1 MTTTTKTEFGFIKPT
16 QIEDEMRTSYLDYAM
31 SVIVARALP
40 DVRDG
45 LKPVQRRIL
54 YAMDELGMRPTQPYK
69 KSARLV
75 GEVLGKYHPH
85 NNDSVYEAMVR
96 LAQDFTMRLPLV
108 DGQGNFGS
116 VDNDPPAAMRYTEAR
131 MRAVSEEML
140 VNIDENTVDFID
152 NFDGTLREPVVLP
165 ARLPNLMI
173 NGASGIAVGMA
184 TNIPPH
190 NPTEICDAVIHLV
203 DHPDAT
209 VEDLMKHVQGPDFP
223 TGATIMGRDGI
234 RSAYSTGRG
243 QIIVRAKAEIEP
255 MRRSN
260 RMQIIVSELPYQVN
274 KAALVEKI
282 ANLTKDKRL
291 QGISEVRDESD
302 REGMRIVIELRSG
315 TQPMV
320 VLNNLYKLTPMQSS
334 FSANML
340 ALVDGMPRMVTLKN
354 ALQNFIEFRR
364 DVVRRRAE
372 FQLEK
377 ARQRAHILA
386 GLRIAV
392 GNLDE
397 VIALIRAAADTPS
410 AREALIQRFGL
421 DEPQAQ
427 AILDMQLRRISA
439 LERERL
445 EEEYTQIQA
454 TIRELEELLG
464 DDHKVNLE
472 IKKETRAIKR
482 KFGSERLTD
491 ISLDAHDI
499 SRAEL
504 EAHEQVVVTLSKAGY
519 IKRIPATTYRNQH
532 RGGKGVVSMNTR
544 EDDPVLHLL
553 VVDTHDTLL
562 FFTNRGRVHKLTVFE
577 LRADTSR
584 NTRGV
589 PIANVIQIGANESVS
604 AVVAV
609 DNLDHDDTFL
619 MMGTRKGKIKRIALS
634 NVGNIRPSGII
645 IMNMNAASDDELV
658 SVCLAKREDDVVMVS
673 EQGMSIRFAVEDA
686 PPRQRNAGGVIG
698 MKLRKKGDIVSGKRP
713 LGKDDRVIGMSVIA
727 IGSESRLLVIS
738 KRGFG
743 KLTPVNE
750 YRRQSRGG
758 LGLTTFD
765 IRPRK
770 TGDVAVAE
778 VVDDSNELYLV
789 SEQAQVLRTSMSEI
803 KTTIGR
809 KTSGVT
815 IFKMNSG
822 DAVSSI
828 ACVSDL
834 DNGNGEGKSK
844 NGAAKT
850 AKLKPKGGG
859 KNGAKAVKAKPA
871 PKAAESADEGEAP
884 PEAIDGGEAADGV
897 PGDEAQTDERPPEN
911 DVGDEAQPGD
921 GAQLTMF
928 MNGKQ
933 QT

>member
-1 MTTTTKTEFGFIKPT
+1 MTTIKTEFGFIKST
-16 QIEDEMRTSYLDYAM
+16 QIEEEMRTSYLDYAM

-54 YAMDELGMRPTQPYK
+54 YAMDELGMRPTQAYK

-131 MRAVSEEML
+131 LRAVAEEML

-190 NPTEICDAVIHLV
+190 NPTEICNAVIHLI
-203 DHPDAT
+203 DHPNAS
-209 VEDLMKHVQGPDFP
+209 VEDLIKHVQGPDFP
-223 TGATIMGRDGI
+223 TGATIMGREGI
-234 RSAYSTGRG
+234 RNAYSTGRG
-243 QIIVRAKAEIEP
+243 QIIVRAKAEIQP
-255 MRRSN
+255 MSRSN

-282 ANLTKDKRL
+282 ASLTKDKRL

-302 REGMRIVIELRSG
+302 REGMRVVIELRSG

-320 VLNNLYKLTPMQSS
+320 VLNNLYKLTAMQSS

-340 ALVDGMPRMVTLKN
+340 ALVEGMPRVVTLKN
-354 ALQNFIEFRR
+354 ALQNFIDFRR
-364 DVVRRRAE
+364 EVVRRRAE

-392 GNLDE
+392 SNLDE
-397 VIALIRAAADTPS
+397 VIALIRAAADSAS
-410 AREALIQRFGL
+410 ARDALIQRFNL

-427 AILDMQLRRISA
+427 AILDMQLRRLSA

-454 TIRELEELLG
+454 TIQGLEELLG
-464 DDHKVNLE
+464 DETKVLVAV
-472 IKKETRAIKR
+472 KKETRDLRR
-482 KFGSERLTD
+482 KFGDERKTD

-504 EAHEQVVVTLSKAGY
+504 EAHEQVVVTLSQGGY
-519 IKRIPATTYRNQH
+519 IKRISAGTYRNQH

-544 EDDPVLHLL
+544 EDDPVKHLL
-553 VVDTHDTLL
+553 VTDTHDTLL

-589 PIANVIQIGANESVS
+589 PVVNVIQLGADEQVS

-619 MMGTRKGKIKRIALS
+619 MLGTHKGKIKRIALS
-634 NVGNIRPSGII
+634 NIGNIRPSGLI
-645 IMNMNAASDDELV
+645 IMNLNSGPADELV
-658 SVCLAKREDDVVMVS
+658 GACLARGEDDVIMVS
-673 EQGMSIRFAVEDA
+673 DQGMSIRFPIQDA
-686 PPRQRNAGGVIG
+686 PQRQRNAGGVRG
-698 MKLRKKGDIVSGKRP
+698 MRLRGE
-713 LGKDDRVIGMSVIA
+713 DRVIAMSVIPD
-727 IGSESRLLVIS
+727 GSDSRLLVIS
-738 KRGFG
+738 KKGFG
-743 KLTPVNE
+743 KLTPISK
-750 YRRQSRGG
+750 YRKQGRGG
-758 LGLTTFD
+758 YGLTTFD
-765 IRPRK
+765 IQPRK
-770 TGDVAVAE
+770 TGPVAVAE
-778 VVDDSNELYLV
+778 VVDDSKELYLV
-789 SEQAQVLRTSMSEI
+789 SEQAQVLRTSLSEI
-803 KTTIGR
+803 TTTIGR
-809 KTSGVT
+809 KTKGVT
-815 IFKMNSG
+815 IFKLDKD
-822 DAVSSI
+822 DAVASI

-834 DNGNGEGKSK
+834 DSPAAIAPGKSGGK
-844 NGAAKT
+844 PKNVNATASESAAKPNDDGADVSKNDGADEVEAQIDVKQLPLGGMSQNGAD
-850 AKLKPKGGG
+850 
-859 KNGAKAVKAKPA
+859 PA
-871 PKAAESADEGEAP
+871 
-884 PEAIDGGEAADGV
+884 
-897 PGDEAQTDERPPEN
+897 
-911 DVGDEAQPGD
+911 
-921 GAQLTMF
+921 
-928 MNGKQ
+928 
-933 QT
+933 

>member
-1 MTTTTKTEFGFIKPT
+1 MTTLKTEYGFIKPT

-85 NNDSVYEAMVR
+85 NNESVYEAMVR
-96 LAQDFTMRLPLV
+96 MAQDFTMRMPLV

-131 MRAVSEEML
+131 LRAIAEEML
-140 VNIDENTVDFID
+140 VNIDEDTVDFID

-165 ARLPNLMI
+165 SRLPNLMI

-190 NPTEICDAVIHLV
+190 NPTEICNAVIHLV
-203 DHPDAT
+203 DHPNAT
-209 VEDLMKHVQGPDFP
+209 FEDLMKHVKGPDFP

-234 RSAYSTGRG
+234 RNAYSTGRG
-243 QIIVRAKAEIEP
+243 QIIVRAKAEIQP

-282 ANLTKDKRL
+282 ASLTKDKRL

-302 REGMRIVIELRSG
+302 REGMRVVIELRTG

-320 VLNNLYKLTPMQSS
+320 VLNNLYKLTAMQSS

-340 ALVDGMPRMVTLKN
+340 ALVEGMPRVVTLKV
-354 ALQNFIEFRR
+354 ALQAFVDFRR
-364 DVVRRRAE
+364 EVVRRRAA

-386 GLRIAV
+386 GLRVAV

-397 VIALIRAAADTPS
+397 VIALIRGAADTPS
-410 AREALIQRFGL
+410 ARDALMTRFSL

-427 AILDMQLRRISA
+427 AILDMQLRRLSA

-445 EEEYTQIQA
+445 EEEYAQIQE
-454 TIRELEELLG
+454 TIRGLEELLG
-464 DDHKVNLE
+464 DEKKILLE
-472 IKKETRAIKR
+472 IKKETRALRK
-482 KFGSERLTD
+482 KFGEDRKTD

-504 EAHEQVVVTLSKAGY
+504 EAHEQVVVTLSQGGY
-519 IKRIPATTYRNQH
+519 IKRIPANTYRNQH

-544 EDDPVLHLL
+544 EDDPVKHLL
-553 VVDTHDTLL
+553 VADTHDTLL
-562 FFTNRGRVHKLTVFE
+562 FFTNRGRVLKLTVFE
-577 LRADTSR
+577 LRPDTSR

-589 PIANVIQIGANESVS
+589 PVVNVIQLGADETVS

-609 DNLDHDDTFL
+609 DSLDHDDTYL
-619 MMGTRKGKIKRIALS
+619 MLGTRNGKIKRIALS
-634 NVGNIRPSGII
+634 NIGNIRPSGLI
-645 IMNMNAASDDELV
+645 IMNMNSGPADELV
-658 SVCLAKREDDVVMVS
+658 GACLAKAEDDVVMVS
-673 EQGMSIRFAVEDA
+673 EQGMSIRYAVNEA
-686 PPRQRNAGGVIG
+686 PQRQRNAGGVIG
-698 MKLRKKGDIVSGKRP
+698 MRLQKKGSELGKRS
-713 LGKDDRVIGMSVIA
+713 LSQDDRVVGMSI
-727 IGSESRLLVIS
+727 ISHNSDSRLLVIS
-738 KRGFG
+738 RKGFG
-743 KLTPVNE
+743 KLTPVGK
-750 YRRQSRGG
+750 YRRQGRGG
-758 LGLTTFD
+758 KGVLTFD
-765 IRPRK
+765 IQPRK
-770 TGDVAVAE
+770 TGAVAVAE
-778 VVDDSNELYLV
+778 VVDDSKELYLV
-789 SEQAQVLRTSMSEI
+789 SEQAQVQRTNLSEI
-803 KTTIGR
+803 STTIGR
-809 KTSGVT
+809 KTSGV
-815 IFKMNSG
+815 IIMRLAKG

-834 DNGNGEGKSK
+834 DSGTTNATDKSNGKGKSEDSK
-844 NGAAKT
+844 PATGNKNGTAKAQRNGAAST
-850 AKLKPKGGG
+850 
-859 KNGAKAVKAKPA
+859 
-871 PKAAESADEGEAP
+871 EEDADETSVDLQLPLDEMV
-884 PEAIDGGEAADGV
+884 ED
-897 PGDEAQTDERPPEN
+897 GDETVSD
-911 DVGDEAQPGD
+911 D
-921 GAQLTMF
+921 
-928 MNGKQ
+928 
-933 QT
+933 

>member
-1 MTTTTKTEFGFIKPT
+1 MTTFKPMVGFIKPT
-16 QIEDEMRTSYLDYAM
+16 QIEEEMRTSYLDYAM

-54 YAMDELGMRPTQPYK
+54 YAMDELGMRPTQSYK

-96 LAQDFTMRLPLV
+96 MAQDFTMRLPLV

-131 MRAVSEEML
+131 LRAVAEEML

-165 ARLPNLMI
+165 SRLPNLMI

-190 NPTEICDAVIHLV
+190 NPTEICNAVIHLI
-203 DHPDAT
+203 DHPNAA
-209 VEDLMKHVQGPDFP
+209 VEDLLKHVTGPDFP
-223 TGATIMGRDGI
+223 TGATIMGREGI
-234 RSAYSTGRG
+234 RNAYSTGRG
-243 QIIVRAKAEIEP
+243 QIIVRAKAEIQP

-282 ANLTKDKRL
+282 ASLTKDKRL

-302 REGMRIVIELRSG
+302 REGMRVVIELRTG

-320 VLNNLYKLTPMQSS
+320 VLNNLYKLTAMQSS

-340 ALVDGMPRMVTLKN
+340 ALVEGMPRVITLKV
-354 ALQNFIEFRR
+354 ALQAFIDFRR
-364 DVVRRRAE
+364 EVVRRRAE
-372 FQLEK
+372 FQLER

-397 VIALIRAAADTPS
+397 VIALIRGAADTPS
-410 AREALIQRFGL
+410 ARDALMTRFSL

-445 EEEYTQIQA
+445 EEEYAQIQE
-454 TIRELEELLG
+454 TIRGLEELLG
-464 DDHKVNLE
+464 DEKKILVE
-472 IKKETRAIKR
+472 IKKETRELRK
-482 KFGSERLTD
+482 KFGEDRKTD

-504 EAHEQVVVTLSKAGY
+504 EAHEQVVVTLSQAGY
-519 IKRIPATTYRNQH
+519 IKRIPANTYRNQH

-544 EDDPVLHLL
+544 EDDPVKHLL
-553 VVDTHDTLL
+553 VADTHDTLL
-562 FFTNRGRVHKLTVFE
+562 FFTNRGRVLKLTVFE
-577 LRADTSR
+577 LRPDTSR

-589 PIANVIQIGANESVS
+589 PVVNVIQLGADETVS

-609 DNLDHDDTFL
+609 DGLDHDDTFL
-619 MMGTRKGKIKRIALS
+619 MLGTRNGKIKRIALS
-634 NVGNIRPSGII
+634 SIGNIRPSGLI
-645 IMNMNAASDDELV
+645 IMNMNSGPADELV
-658 SVCLAKREDDVVMVS
+658 GACLAKAADDVVMVS
-673 EQGMSIRFAVEDA
+673 EQGISIRFAVQDA
-686 PPRQRNAGGVIG
+686 PQRQRGAGGVIG
-698 MKLRKKGDIVSGKRP
+698 IRLQKKGGEIGKRK
-713 LGKDDRVIGMSVIA
+713 LSQDDRVIGMSVISD
-727 IGSESRLLVIS
+727 GSDSRLLVIS
-738 KRGFG
+738 KKGFG
-743 KLTPVNE
+743 KLTPVGK
-750 YRRQSRGG
+750 YRRQGRGG
-758 LGLTTFD
+758 KGVLTFD
-765 IRPRK
+765 IQPRK
-770 TGDVAVAE
+770 TGPVAVAE
-778 VVDDSNELYLV
+778 VVDDSKELYLV
-789 SEQAQVLRTSMSEI
+789 SEQAQVQRTNLSEI
-803 KTTIGR
+803 STTIGR
-809 KTSGVT
+809 KTSGV
-815 IFKMNSG
+815 IIMRLAKG

-828 ACVSDL
+828 ACVGDL
-834 DNGNGEGKSK
+834 DSNGASATGNGKGKSAAAKPAAKSQDKPSDAPK
-844 NGAAKT
+844 NGAV
-850 AKLKPKGGG
+850 KLD
-859 KNGAKAVKAKPA
+859 
-871 PKAAESADEGEAP
+871 ADEQVDSPQLSLEGMEKGEDSTNQ
-884 PEAIDGGEAADGV
+884 E
-897 PGDEAQTDERPPEN
+897 
-911 DVGDEAQPGD
+911 
-921 GAQLTMF
+921 
-928 MNGKQ
+928 
-933 QT
+933 

>member
-1 MTTTTKTEFGFIKPT
+1 MTTFKPMVGFIKPT
-16 QIEDEMRTSYLDYAM
+16 QIEEEMRTSYLDYAM

-96 LAQDFTMRLPLV
+96 MAQDFTMRLPLV

-131 MRAVSEEML
+131 LRAVAEEML

-165 ARLPNLMI
+165 SRLPNLMI

-190 NPTEICDAVIHLV
+190 NPTEICNAVIHLI
-203 DHPDAT
+203 DHPNAA
-209 VEDLMKHVQGPDFP
+209 VEDLMKHVTGPDFP
-223 TGATIMGRDGI
+223 TGATIMGREGI
-234 RSAYSTGRG
+234 RNAYATGRG
-243 QIIVRAKAEIEP
+243 QIIVRAKAEIQP

-282 ANLTKDKRL
+282 ASLTKDKRL

-302 REGMRIVIELRSG
+302 REGMRVVIELRTG

-320 VLNNLYKLTPMQSS
+320 VLNNLYKLTAMQSS

-340 ALVDGMPRMVTLKN
+340 ALVEGMPRVITLKA
-354 ALQNFIEFRR
+354 ALQSFIDFRR
-364 DVVRRRAE
+364 EVVRRRAE
-372 FQLEK
+372 FQLER

-397 VIALIRAAADTPS
+397 VIALIRGAADTPS
-410 AREALIQRFGL
+410 ARDALMTRFSL

-445 EEEYTQIQA
+445 EEEYAQIQE
-454 TIRELEELLG
+454 TIRGLEELLG
-464 DDHKVNLE
+464 DEKKILRE
-472 IKKETRAIKR
+472 IKKETRDLRK
-482 KFGSERLTD
+482 KFGEDRKTD

-504 EAHEQVVVTLSKAGY
+504 EAHEQVVVTLSQAGY
-519 IKRIPATTYRNQH
+519 IKRIPANTYRNQH

-544 EDDPVLHLL
+544 EDDPVKHLL
-553 VVDTHDTLL
+553 VADTHDTLL
-562 FFTNRGRVHKLTVFE
+562 FFTNRGRVLKITVFE

-589 PIANVIQIGANESVS
+589 PVVNVIQLGADETVS

-609 DNLDHDDTFL
+609 DGLDHDDTFL
-619 MMGTRKGKIKRIALS
+619 MLGTRNGKIKRIALS
-634 NVGNIRPSGII
+634 SIGNIRPSGLI
-645 IMNMNAASDDELV
+645 IMNMNSGPADELV
-658 SVCLAKREDDVVMVS
+658 GACLAKAADDVVMVS
-673 EQGMSIRFAVEDA
+673 EQGISIRFAVQDA
-686 PPRQRNAGGVIG
+686 PQRQRGAGGVIG
-698 MKLRKKGDIVSGKRP
+698 MRLQKKGGEIGKRK
-713 LGKDDRVIGMSVIA
+713 LSQDDRVIGMSVISD
-727 IGSESRLLVIS
+727 GSDSRLLVIS
-738 KRGFG
+738 KKGFG
-743 KLTPVNE
+743 KLTPVGK
-750 YRRQSRGG
+750 YRRQGRGG
-758 LGLTTFD
+758 KGVLTFD
-765 IRPRK
+765 IQPRK
-770 TGDVAVAE
+770 TGPVAVAE
-778 VVDDSNELYLV
+778 VVDDSKELYLV
-789 SEQAQVLRTSMSEI
+789 SEQAQVQRTNLSEI
-803 KTTIGR
+803 STTIGR
-809 KTSGVT
+809 KTSGV
-815 IFKMNSG
+815 IIMRLAKG

-828 ACVSDL
+828 ACVGDL
-834 DNGNGEGKSK
+834 DSNGASATSNGKS
-844 NGAAKT
+844 AA
-850 AKLKPKGGG
+850 
-859 KNGAKAVKAKPA
+859 AKPA
-871 PKAAESADEGEAP
+871 AKSEDKPSDAPKNGTVKLDADEQTS
-884 PEAIDGGEAADGV
+884 DRQLSL
-897 PGDEAQTDERPPEN
+897 GDMEQNGSDTDS
-911 DVGDEAQPGD
+911 DE
-921 GAQLTMF
+921 
-928 MNGKQ
+928 
-933 QT
+933 

>member
-1 MTTTTKTEFGFIKPT
+1 MTTLKTEYGFIKPT

-96 LAQDFTMRLPLV
+96 MAQDFTMRLPLV

-131 MRAVSEEML
+131 LRAIAEEML

-190 NPTEICDAVIHLV
+190 NPTEICNAVIHLI
-203 DHPDAT
+203 DHPNAT
-209 VEDLMKHVQGPDFP
+209 AEDLMKHVQGPDFP

-234 RSAYSTGRG
+234 RSAYTTGRG
-243 QIIVRAKAEIEP
+243 QIIVRAKAEIQP

-282 ANLTKDKRL
+282 ASLTKDKRL

-302 REGMRIVIELRSG
+302 REGMRVVIELRSG
-315 TQPMV
+315 TQPLV
-320 VLNNLYKLTPMQSS
+320 VLNNLYKLTTMQSS

-340 ALVDGMPRMVTLKN
+340 ALVEGMPRVITLKT
-354 ALQNFIEFRR
+354 ALQAFIDFRR
-364 DVVRRRAE
+364 EVVRRRAE

-392 GNLDE
+392 SNLDE

-410 AREALIQRFGL
+410 ARNALMQRFSL

-445 EEEYTQIQA
+445 EEEYAQIQE
-454 TIRELEELLG
+454 TIRGLEELLG
-464 DDHKVNLE
+464 DENKILIEV
-472 IKKETRAIKR
+472 KRETQELND
-482 KFGSERLTD
+482 KFGEARKTD
-491 ISLDAHDI
+491 ISMDAHDI

-504 EAHEQVVVTLSKAGY
+504 EAHEQVVVTLSQGGY
-519 IKRIPATTYRNQH
+519 IKRIPANTYRNQH

-544 EDDPVLHLL
+544 EDDPVKHLL
-553 VVDTHDTLL
+553 VADTHDTLL
-562 FFTNRGRVHKLTVFE
+562 FFTNRGRVYKRTVFE

-589 PIANVIQIGANESVS
+589 PVVNVVQLGPDEQVS

-609 DNLDHDDTFL
+609 DTIEHDDTYL
-619 MMGTRKGKIKRIALS
+619 LLGTREGKIKRIALS
-634 NVGNIRPSGII
+634 NIGNIRPSGLI
-645 IMNMNAASDDELV
+645 IMNMNSNPDDELV
-658 SVCLAKREDDVVMVS
+658 GACLAASEDDVMMVS
-673 EQGMSIRFAVEDA
+673 EQGWSIRFPVNSVR
-686 PPRQRNAGGVIG
+686 PRLRNAGGVIG
-698 MKLRKKGDIVSGKRP
+698 MRLREKGDTANSKKVKQ
-713 LGKDDRVIGMSVIA
+713 DDSVIGMSIIPHNSDV
-727 IGSESRLLVIS
+727 RLLVIS
-738 KRGFG
+738 RKGFG
-743 KLTPVNE
+743 KLTPASK
-750 YRRQSRGG
+750 YKRQGTGG
-758 LGLTTFD
+758 YGVMTFN
-765 IRPRK
+765 IQPK
-770 TGDVAVAE
+770 TGPVAVAE
-778 VVDDSNELYLV
+778 VVDDSKELYLV
-789 SEQAQVLRTSMSEI
+789 SEQAQVLRTNLSEI
-803 KTTIGR
+803 KTTMGR
-809 KTSGVT
+809 KTQGVT
-815 IFKMNSG
+815 IFRLEKG

-834 DNGNGEGKSK
+834 NSNDASEAETGKPKSK
-844 NGAAKT
+844 AASS
-850 AKLKPKGGG
+850 KPANKRT
-859 KNGAKAVKAKPA
+859 NRAVKAPA
-871 PKAAESADEGEAP
+871 GET
-884 PEAIDGGEAADGV
+884 AI
-897 PGDEAQTDERPPEN
+897 N
-911 DVGDEAQPGD
+911 K
-921 GAQLTMF
+921 
-928 MNGKQ
+928 NGKQ
-933 QT
+933 LTLGDMTQNGVQPDGAD

>member
-1 MTTTTKTEFGFIKPT
+1 MTTLKTDYGFIKPT
-16 QIEDEMRTSYLDYAM
+16 QIEEEMRTSYLDYAM

-96 LAQDFTMRLPLV
+96 MAQDFTMRLPLV

-131 MRAVSEEML
+131 LRAVAEEML

-165 ARLPNLMI
+165 SRLPNLMI

-190 NPTEICDAVIHLV
+190 NPNEICDAIVHLI
-203 DHPDAT
+203 DRPNAT
-209 VEDLMKHVQGPDFP
+209 AEDLMKFVQGPDFP
-223 TGATIMGRDGI
+223 TGATIMGREGI
-234 RSAYSTGRG
+234 RNAYTTGRG
-243 QIIVRAKAEIEP
+243 QIIVRAKAEIQP

-282 ANLTKDKRL
+282 ASLTKDKRL

-302 REGMRIVIELRSG
+302 REGMRVVIELRTG

-340 ALVDGMPRMVTLKN
+340 ALVEGMPRVITLKT
-354 ALQNFIEFRR
+354 ALQSFIDFRR
-364 DVVRRRAE
+364 EVVRRRAE

-392 GNLDE
+392 SNLDE
-397 VIALIRAAADTPS
+397 VIALIRGAADTPS
-410 AREALIQRFGL
+410 ARDALMTRFDF

-445 EEEYTQIQA
+445 EEEYAQIQE
-454 TIRELEELLG
+454 TIRGLEELLG
-464 DDHKVNLE
+464 DEKKILLE
-472 IKKETRAIKR
+472 IKKETRSLKK
-482 KFGSERLTD
+482 KFGEERKTD

-504 EAHEQVVVTLSKAGY
+504 EAHEQVVVTLSQGGY
-519 IKRIPATTYRNQH
+519 IKRIPANTYRNQH

-544 EDDPVLHLL
+544 EDDPVKHLL
-553 VVDTHDTLL
+553 VADTHDTLL
-562 FFTNRGRVHKLTVFE
+562 FFTNRGRVLKLTTFE
-577 LRADTSR
+577 LRPDTSR

-589 PIANVIQIGANESVS
+589 PVVNVIQLGADETVS

-609 DNLDHDDTFL
+609 DSLDHDDTFL
-619 MMGTRKGKIKRIALS
+619 MLGTRNGKIKRIALS
-634 NVGNIRPSGII
+634 SIGNIRPSGLI
-645 IMNMNAASDDELV
+645 IMNMNSGPPDELV
-658 SVCLAKREDDVVMVS
+658 GACLAKMEDDVVMVS
-673 EQGMSIRFAVEDA
+673 EQGMAIRFSVENA
-686 PPRQRNAGGVIG
+686 PQRQRNSGGVKG
-698 MKLRKKGDIVSGKRP
+698 MQLRDE
-713 LGKDDRVIGMSVIA
+713 DRVIAMSI
-727 IGSESRLLVIS
+727 IPNSGDSKLLVIS
-738 KRGFG
+738 KKGFG
-743 KLTPVNE
+743 KLTPVSK
-750 YRRQSRGG
+750 YRRQGRGG
-758 LGLTTFD
+758 YGLTTFD
-765 IRPRK
+765 IQPRK
-770 TGDVAVAE
+770 TGPVAVAE
-778 VVDDSNELYLV
+778 VVDDSKELYLV
-789 SEQAQVLRTSMSEI
+789 SEQAQVLRTNLSEI
-803 KTTIGR
+803 TTTIGR
-809 KTSGVT
+809 KTKGVT
-815 IFKMNSG
+815 IFKLDKG
-822 DAVSSI
+822 DSVSSI
-828 ACVSDL
+828 ACVGNL
-834 DNGNGEGKSK
+834 DE
-844 NGAAKT
+844 NGASATRNGKANAGNATETTAEKPPSAAQNGT
-850 AKLKPKGGG
+850 AKKADPK
-859 KNGAKAVKAKPA
+859 NQQLSLDDV
-871 PKAAESADEGEAP
+871 EQSDNE
-884 PEAIDGGEAADGV
+884 
-897 PGDEAQTDERPPEN
+897 QTR
-911 DVGDEAQPGD
+911 
-921 GAQLTMF
+921 
-928 MNGKQ
+928 
-933 QT
+933 

>member
-1 MTTTTKTEFGFIKPT
+1 MTTYKTDYGFIKPT
-16 QIEDEMRTSYLDYAM
+16 HIEEEMRTSYLDYAM
-31 SVIVARALP
+31 SVIVSRALP

-54 YAMDELGMRPTQPYK
+54 YAMEELGMRPGQGYK

-96 LAQDFTMRLPLV
+96 MAQDFTMRLPLV

-131 MRAVSEEML
+131 MQAVAEEML
-140 VNIDENTVDFID
+140 VNIDENTVDHID

-190 NPTEICDAVIHLV
+190 NPTEICNAVVHLV

-209 VEDLMKHVQGPDFP
+209 VEDLLKHVQGPDFP
-223 TGATIMGRDGI
+223 TGGTIMGREGI
-234 RSAYSTGRG
+234 RNAYSTGRG

-255 MRRSN
+255 MSRSN

-302 REGMRIVIELRSG
+302 REGMRVVIELRTG

-320 VLNNLYKLTPMQSS
+320 VLNNLYKLTPMQNS

-340 ALVDGMPRMVTLKN
+340 ALVEGMPRTITLKV
-354 ALQNFIEFRR
+354 ALLSFIDFRR
-364 DVVRRRAE
+364 EVVRRRAE

-392 GNLDE
+392 SNLDE
-397 VIALIRAAADTPS
+397 VIAIIRGAADTPS
-410 AREALIQRFGL
+410 ARDALMTRFSL
-421 DEPQAQ
+421 DEPQSQ
-427 AILDMQLRRISA
+427 AILDMQLRRIST

-445 EEEYTQIQA
+445 EEEYAQIQT
-454 TIRELEELLG
+454 TIQGLEELLG
-464 DDHKVNLE
+464 DENKIMLE
-472 IKKETRAIKR
+472 IKKETRALRK
-482 KFGSERLTD
+482 KFGEDRRTD

-504 EAHEQVVVTLSKAGY
+504 EAHEQVVVTLSQGGY
-519 IKRIPATTYRNQH
+519 IKRIPANTYRNQH
-532 RGGKGVVSMNTR
+532 RGGKGVVSMTTR
-544 EDDPVLHLL
+544 EDDPVKHLL
-553 VVDTHDTLL
+553 VADTHDTLL

-577 LRADTSR
+577 LRPDTSR

-589 PIANVIQIGANESVS
+589 PVVNVVQLGANETVS

-609 DNLDHDDTFL
+609 DSLDHDDTFL
-619 MMGTRKGKIKRIALS
+619 MLGTRNGKIKRIALS
-634 NVGNIRPSGII
+634 SIGNIRPSGGV
-645 IMNMNAASDDELV
+645 L
-658 SVCLAKREDDVVMVS
+658 
-673 EQGMSIRFAVEDA
+673 GMRL
-686 PPRQRNAGGVIG
+686 Q
-698 MKLRKKGDIVSGKRP
+698 KKGSEIGKRK
-713 LGKDDRVIGMSVIA
+713 LSQDDRVVGMA
-727 IGSESRLLVIS
+727 IILHNSDSRLLVIS
-738 KRGFG
+738 KKGFG
-743 KLTPVNE
+743 KLTAVDK
-750 YRRQSRGG
+750 YRRQGRGG
-758 LGLTTFD
+758 KGILTFD
-765 IRPRK
+765 IQPRK
-770 TGDVAVAE
+770 TGPVAVAE
-778 VVDDSNELYLV
+778 VVDDSKELYLV
-789 SEQAQVLRTSMSEI
+789 SEQAQVQRTNLSEI
-803 KTTIGR
+803 STTIGR
-809 KTSGVT
+809 KASGV
-815 IFKMNSG
+815 IIMRLASG
-822 DAVSSI
+822 DSVSSI

-834 DNGNGEGKSK
+834 DSGTSATGKSNGKGNAEASKPAAESK
-844 NGAAKT
+844 NGT
-850 AKLKPKGGG
+850 ANAQR
-859 KNGAKAVKAKPA
+859 NGSAKAELVD
-871 PKAAESADEGEAP
+871 ADEES
-884 PEAIDGGEAADGV
+884 
-897 PGDEAQTDERPPEN
+897 DEPQMSFDDMTEEDDETDS
-911 DVGDEAQPGD
+911 DD
-921 GAQLTMF
+921 
-928 MNGKQ
+928 
-933 QT
+933 

>member
-1 MTTTTKTEFGFIKPT
+1 MTTTPTKTEYGFIKPT

-131 MRAVSEEML
+131 LRAVAEEML

-190 NPTEICDAVIHLV
+190 NPTEICNAVIHLV
-203 DHPDAT
+203 DQPDAT
-209 VEDLMKHVQGPDFP
+209 VDDLMQHVTGPDFP
-223 TGATIMGRDGI
+223 TGATIMGREGI

-255 MRRSN
+255 MARGN

-282 ANLTKDKRL
+282 ASLTKDKRL
-291 QGISEVRDESD
+291 QGITEVRDESD
-302 REGMRIVIELRSG
+302 REGMRVVIELRAG

-320 VLNNLYKLTPMQSS
+320 ILNNLYKLTPMQSS

-340 ALVDGMPRMVTLKN
+340 ALVDGMPRVVTLKM
-354 ALQNFIEFRR
+354 ALQHFISFRR
-364 DVVRRRAE
+364 EVVRRRAE
-372 FQLEK
+372 FQLER

-392 GNLDE
+392 SNLDE
-397 VIALIRAAADTPS
+397 VIALIRAAADTPT

-445 EEEYTQIQA
+445 EEEYAQVQE
-454 TIRELEELLG
+454 TIRGLEDLLG
-464 DDHKVNLE
+464 DERKVLTE
-472 IKKETRAIKR
+472 IKRETRALRK
-482 KFGSERLTD
+482 KFGGERLTD

-519 IKRIPATTYRNQH
+519 IKRIPAATYRNQH

-544 EDDPVLHLL
+544 EDDPVQHIL

-562 FFTNRGRVHKLTVFE
+562 FFTNRGRVLKLTAYE

-584 NTRGV
+584 NARGV
-589 PIANVIQIGANESVS
+589 PVVNAIQLAPNEQVS
-604 AVVAV
+604 ALIAV
-609 DNLDHDDTFL
+609 DSLEHDDTYL
-619 MMGTRKGKIKRIALS
+619 MLGTRNGKIKRIALS
-634 NVGNIRPSGII
+634 HIGSIRPSGLV
-645 IMNMNAASDDELV
+645 IMNMKSGKEDELIGA
-658 SVCLAKREDDVVMVS
+658 SLARAEDDVVMVS
-673 EQGMSIRFAVEDA
+673 QQGKSIRFVAHDV
-686 PPRQRNAGGVIG
+686 PTRQRNAGGVNG
-698 MKLRKKGDIVSGKRP
+698 MKLRKKGDVAGGK
-713 LGKDDRVIGMSVIA
+713 KVKADDSVIGMSI
-727 IGSESRLLVIS
+727 IPQGSDSRLLVIS
-738 KRGFG
+738 EKGYG
-743 KLTPVNE
+743 KLTPVSE
-750 YRRQSRGG
+750 YRRQSRAGFG
-758 LGLTTFD
+758 LVTFD
-765 IRPRK
+765 IQPRK
-770 TGDVAVAE
+770 TGNVAVAE
-778 VVDDSNELYLV
+778 VVDDSKELYLV
-789 SEQAQVLRTSMSEI
+789 SEQAQVIRTNLSEI

-815 IFKMNSG
+815 IFKLQKG
-822 DAVSSI
+822 DAVASI
-828 ACVSDL
+828 ACVSDI
-834 DNGNGEGKSK
+834 DGVVADAKAKNGNGAKNGKSAGVAPAPKSESNGSAAAADAADGDAPDEDIQAQAEDIQSLPEGAQLPLGDISK
-844 NGAAKT
+844 NGKQ
-850 AKLKPKGGG
+850 KG
-859 KNGAKAVKAKPA
+859 
-871 PKAAESADEGEAP
+871 
-884 PEAIDGGEAADGV
+884 
-897 PGDEAQTDERPPEN
+897 
-911 DVGDEAQPGD
+911 
-921 GAQLTMF
+921 
-928 MNGKQ
+928 
-933 QT
+933 

>member
-1 MTTTTKTEFGFIKPT
+1 MTTLKTEYGFIKPT
-16 QIEDEMRTSYLDYAM
+16 QIEEEMRTSYLDYAM

-96 LAQDFTMRLPLV
+96 MAQDFTMRLPLV

-131 MRAVSEEML
+131 LRAVAEEML

-190 NPTEICDAVIHLV
+190 NPTEICNAVIHLI
-203 DHPDAT
+203 DRPNAT

-223 TGATIMGRDGI
+223 TGATIMGREGI
-234 RSAYSTGRG
+234 RNAYATGRG
-243 QIIVRAKAEIEP
+243 QIIVRAKAEIQP

-282 ANLTKDKRL
+282 ASLTKDKRL

-302 REGMRIVIELRSG
+302 REGMRVVIELRTG
-315 TQPMV
+315 AQPMV
-320 VLNNLYKLTPMQSS
+320 VLNNLYKLTAMQSS

-340 ALVDGMPRMVTLKN
+340 ALVEGMPRVITLKA
-354 ALQNFIEFRR
+354 ALQAFIDFRR
-364 DVVRRRAE
+364 EVVRRRAE

-397 VIALIRAAADTPS
+397 VIALIRGAADTPS
-410 AREALIQRFGL
+410 ARDALMTRFSL

-445 EEEYTQIQA
+445 EEEYAQIQE
-454 TIRELEELLG
+454 TIRGLEELLG
-464 DDHKVNLE
+464 DEHKILLE
-472 IKKETRAIKR
+472 IKKETRALKR
-482 KFGSERLTD
+482 KFGEERKTD

-504 EAHEQVVVTLSKAGY
+504 EVHEQVVVTLSQGGY
-519 IKRIPATTYRNQH
+519 IKRISANTYRNQH

-544 EDDPVLHLL
+544 EDDPVKHLL
-553 VVDTHDTLL
+553 VADTHDTLL
-562 FFTNRGRVHKLTVFE
+562 FFTNRGRVLKLTVFE

-589 PIANVIQIGANESVS
+589 PVVNVIQLGANETVS

-609 DNLDHDDTFL
+609 DSLDHDDTFL
-619 MMGTRKGKIKRIALS
+619 MLGTRNGKIKRIALS
-634 NVGNIRPSGII
+634 NIGNIRPSGLI
-645 IMNMNAASDDELV
+645 IMNMNSGPADELV
-658 SVCLAKREDDVVMVS
+658 GACLAKDEDDVVMVS
-673 EQGMSIRFAVEDA
+673 EQGMSIRFPVSGVR
-686 PPRQRNAGGVIG
+686 PRLRNAGGIIG
-698 MKLRKKGDIVSGKRP
+698 MKLRKKGYLSPSKKP
-713 LGKDDRVIGMSVIA
+713 LSKDDRVIAMSVIPKD
-727 IGSESRLLVIS
+727 SDSRLLVIS
-738 KRGFG
+738 KKGFG
-743 KLTPVNE
+743 KLTPVTE
-750 YRRQSRGG
+750 YRRQGTGG
-758 LGLTTFD
+758 YGLATFD
-765 IRPRK
+765 IQPRK
-770 TGDVAVAE
+770 TGTVAVAE
-778 VVDDSNELYLV
+778 VVDDSKELYLV
-789 SEQAQVLRTSMSEI
+789 SEQAQVLRTNLSEI
-803 KTTIGR
+803 TTTIGR
-809 KTSGVT
+809 KTKGVT
-815 IFKMNSG
+815 IFRLDKG
-822 DAVSSI
+822 DSVASI

-834 DNGNGEGKSK
+834 GSNGASATGNGKAAAPKPAAKRKSRASDTPK
-844 NGAAKT
+844 NGAAK
-850 AKLKPKGGG
+850 ADAGGADAQAGNQQLPLG
-859 KNGAKAVKAKPA
+859 KMIENGT
-871 PKAAESADEGEAP
+871 E
-884 PEAIDGGEAADGV
+884 ADGE
-897 PGDEAQTDERPPEN
+897 G
-911 DVGDEAQPGD
+911 
-921 GAQLTMF
+921 
-928 MNGKQ
+928 
-933 QT
+933 

>member
-1 MTTTTKTEFGFIKPT
+1 MTTTPTKTAYGFIKPT

-31 SVIVARALP
+31 SVIVSRALP

-131 MRAVSEEML
+131 LRAVAEEML

-190 NPTEICDAVIHLV
+190 NPTEICNAVIHLV
-203 DHPDAT
+203 DHPDAG
-209 VEDLMKHVQGPDFP
+209 VDELMQHVTGPDFP
-223 TGATIMGRDGI
+223 TGATIMGREGI
-234 RSAYSTGRG
+234 RAAYSTGRG
-243 QIIVRAKAEIEP
+243 QIIVRAKAQIEP
-255 MRRSN
+255 MARGN

-282 ANLTKDKRL
+282 ASLTKDKRL

-302 REGMRIVIELRSG
+302 REGMRVVIELRAG
-315 TQPMV
+315 AQANII
-320 VLNNLYKLTPMQSS
+320 LNNLYKLTPMQGS

-340 ALVDGMPRMVTLKN
+340 ALVDGMPRVITLKT
-354 ALQNFIEFRR
+354 ALQNFISFRR
-364 DVVRRRAE
+364 EVVRRRAE
-372 FQLEK
+372 FQLER

-392 GNLDE
+392 SNLDE

-410 AREALIQRFGL
+410 ARDALMGRFGL

-445 EEEYTQIQA
+445 EEEYAQVQE
-454 TIRELEELLG
+454 TIRGLEELLG
-464 DDHKVNLE
+464 DERKVLTE
-472 IKKETRAIKR
+472 IKKETRALRK
-482 KFGSERLTD
+482 KFGGERLTD

-544 EDDPVLHLL
+544 EDDPVQHIL

-562 FFTNRGRVHKLTVFE
+562 FFTNRGRVLKLTAYE

-584 NTRGV
+584 NARGV
-589 PIANVIQIGANESVS
+589 PVVNAIQLAPNEQVS
-604 AVVAV
+604 ALIAV
-609 DNLDHDDTFL
+609 DSLEHDDTFL
-619 MMGTRKGKIKRIALS
+619 MLGTRTGKIKRIALS
-634 NVGNIRPSGII
+634 SIGTIRPSGLI
-645 IMNMNAASDDELV
+645 IMNMKSGKGKEDELV
-658 SVCLAKREDDVVMVS
+658 GASLARAEDDVILVT
-673 EQGMSIRFAVEDA
+673 EQGMSIRFAAQDA

-698 MKLRKKGDIVSGKRP
+698 MKLRAKGDVVNGK
-713 LGKDDRVIGMSVIA
+713 KVKADDCVVGMSI
-727 IGSESRLLVIS
+727 IPKGSDSRLLVIS
-738 KRGFG
+738 ERGYG
-743 KLTPVNE
+743 KLTPVSE
-750 YRRQSRGG
+750 YRRQSRAGFG
-758 LGLTTFD
+758 LATFK
-765 IRPRK
+765 IQARK
-770 TGDVAVAE
+770 TGNVAVAE
-778 VVDDSNELYLV
+778 VVDDSKELYLV
-789 SEQAQVLRTSMSEI
+789 SEQAQVIRTNLSEI

-815 IFKMNSG
+815 IFRLDKG
-822 DAVSSI
+822 DAVASI
-828 ACVSDL
+828 ACVSDIESAVA
-834 DNGNGEGKSK
+834 DAKAKNGNGGGNGSSAKNGKGGGVSAAKGESNGSAAGVAEADGDAPEEEIPPAGGAQQLMFGEVSK
-844 NGAAKT
+844 NGKQ
-850 AKLKPKGGG
+850 
-859 KNGAKAVKAKPA
+859 
-871 PKAAESADEGEAP
+871 EG
-884 PEAIDGGEAADGV
+884 
-897 PGDEAQTDERPPEN
+897 
-911 DVGDEAQPGD
+911 
-921 GAQLTMF
+921 
-928 MNGKQ
+928 
-933 QT
+933 

>member
-1 MTTTTKTEFGFIKPT
+1 MTTLKTEYGFIKPT
-16 QIEDEMRTSYLDYAM
+16 QIEEEMRTSYLDYAM

-96 LAQDFTMRLPLV
+96 MAQDFTMRLPLV

-131 MRAVSEEML
+131 LRAVAEEML

-190 NPTEICDAVIHLV
+190 NPTEICNAVIHLA
-203 DHPDAT
+203 DHPNAT
-209 VEDLMKHVQGPDFP
+209 VEDLMKHVTGPDFP

-234 RSAYSTGRG
+234 RNAYSTGRG
-243 QIIVRAKAEIEP
+243 QIIVRAKAEIQP

-282 ANLTKDKRL
+282 ASLTKDKRL

-302 REGMRIVIELRSG
+302 REGMRVVIELRTG

-340 ALVDGMPRMVTLKN
+340 ALVEGMPRVITLKV
-354 ALQNFIEFRR
+354 ALQAFIDFRR
-364 DVVRRRAE
+364 EVVRRRAE
-372 FQLEK
+372 FQLER

-397 VIALIRAAADTPS
+397 VIALIRGAADTPS
-410 AREALIQRFGL
+410 ARDALMTRFSL

-445 EEEYTQIQA
+445 EEEYAQIQE
-454 TIRELEELLG
+454 TIRGLEELLG
-464 DDHKVNLE
+464 DEKKILLE
-472 IKKETRAIKR
+472 VKKETRALRK
-482 KFGSERLTD
+482 KFGEDRKTD

-504 EAHEQVVVTLSKAGY
+504 EAHEQVVVTLSQGGY
-519 IKRIPATTYRNQH
+519 IKRISASTYRNQH

-544 EDDPVLHLL
+544 EDDPVKHLL
-553 VVDTHDTLL
+553 VADTHDTLL
-562 FFTNRGRVHKLTVFE
+562 FFTNRGRVLKLTVFE

-589 PIANVIQIGANESVS
+589 PVVNVIQLGADETVS
-604 AVVAV
+604 AVVGV
-609 DNLDHDDTFL
+609 DNLEHDDTFL
-619 MMGTRKGKIKRIALS
+619 MLGTRNGKIKRIALS
-634 NVGNIRPSGII
+634 AIGNIRPSGLI
-645 IMNMNAASDDELV
+645 IMNMNSGPADELV
-658 SVCLAKREDDVVMVS
+658 GACLAKAADDVVMVS
-673 EQGMSIRFAVEDA
+673 EQGMAIRFSIEDA
-686 PPRQRNAGGVIG
+686 PQRQRNAGGVIG
-698 MKLRKKGDIVSGKRP
+698 MRLERKGSVIGKRK
-713 LGKDDRVIGMSVIA
+713 LTQDDRVIGMSI
-727 IGSESRLLVIS
+727 IPKGSDSRLLVIS
-738 KRGFG
+738 KKGFG
-743 KLTPVNE
+743 KLTPASK
-750 YRRQSRGG
+750 YRKQGRGG
-758 LGLTTFD
+758 KGLVTFD
-765 IRPRK
+765 IQPRK
-770 TGDVAVAE
+770 TSTVAVSE
-778 VVDDSNELYLV
+778 VVDDSKELYLV
-789 SEQAQVLRTSMSEI
+789 SEQAQVLRTNLSEI

-809 KTSGVT
+809 KAQGVT
-815 IFKMNSG
+815 IFRLEKG
-822 DAVSSI
+822 DAVASI
-828 ACVSDL
+828 ACVGDL
-834 DNGNGEGKSK
+834 DSNGASATGNGKDKAAKAVKSSGAK
-844 NGAAKT
+844 ATKAKAKAKRRNGAAKPD
-850 AKLKPKGGG
+850 ASVEGPQVEGQQLSMEDMGE
-859 KNGAKAVKAKPA
+859 NGSK
-871 PKAAESADEGEAP
+871 
-884 PEAIDGGEAADGV
+884 
-897 PGDEAQTDERPPEN
+897 
-911 DVGDEAQPGD
+911 
-921 GAQLTMF
+921 
-928 MNGKQ
+928 
-933 QT
+933 

>member
-1 MTTTTKTEFGFIKPT
+1 MTTLKTDYGFIKST

-54 YAMDELGMRPTQPYK
+54 YAMDELGMRPTQSYK

-96 LAQDFTMRLPLV
+96 MAQDFTMRLPLV

-131 MRAVSEEML
+131 LRAVAEEML

-165 ARLPNLMI
+165 SRLPNLMI

-190 NPTEICDAVIHLV
+190 NPTEICNAVIHLV
-203 DHPDAT
+203 DHPNAT
-209 VEDLMKHVQGPDFP
+209 VEDLMKHVTGPDFP
-223 TGATIMGRDGI
+223 TGATIMGREGI
-234 RSAYSTGRG
+234 RNAYTTGRG
-243 QIIVRAKAEIEP
+243 QIIVRAKAEIQP

-282 ANLTKDKRL
+282 ASLTKDKRL

-302 REGMRIVIELRSG
+302 REGMRVVIELRTG

-320 VLNNLYKLTPMQSS
+320 VLNNLYKLTAMQSS

-340 ALVDGMPRMVTLKN
+340 ALVEGMPRVITLKA
-354 ALQNFIEFRR
+354 ALQAFVDFRR
-364 DVVRRRAE
+364 EVVRRRAE

-397 VIALIRAAADTPS
+397 VIALIRGAADTAA
-410 AREALIQRFGL
+410 ARDALMTRFSL

-445 EEEYTQIQA
+445 EEEYAQIQE
-454 TIRELEELLG
+454 TIRGLEELLG
-464 DDHKVNLE
+464 DEKKILLE
-472 IKKETRAIKR
+472 IKKETRALRK
-482 KFGSERLTD
+482 KFGEDRKTD

-504 EAHEQVVVTLSKAGY
+504 EAHEQVVVTLSQGGY
-519 IKRIPATTYRNQH
+519 IKRIPANTYRNQH
-532 RGGKGVVSMNTR
+532 RGGKGVVSMTTR
-544 EDDPVLHLL
+544 EDDPVKHLI
-553 VVDTHDTLL
+553 VADTHDTLL
-562 FFTNRGRVHKLTVFE
+562 FFTNRGRVLKLTVFE
-577 LRADTSR
+577 LRPDTSR

-589 PIANVIQIGANESVS
+589 PVVNVIQLGADETVS

-609 DNLDHDDTFL
+609 DSLDHDDTFL
-619 MMGTRKGKIKRIALS
+619 MLGTRKGIVNRIPLS
-634 NVGNIRPSGII
+634 HIGNIRPSGL
-645 IMNMNAASDDELV
+645 IMIKLKDDDELV
-658 SVCLAKREDDVVMVS
+658 TARPATAEDDVIMVS
-673 EQGMSIRFAVEDA
+673 EQGRAVRFGVGDLE
-686 PPRQRNAGGVIG
+686 PRNRGTMGVIG
-698 MKLRKKGDIVSGKRP
+698 MRLHKKGKIANNKKVR
-713 LGKDDRVIGMSVIA
+713 KDDRVIAMA
-727 IGSESRLLVIS
+727 IIPNGGDSRLLVIS
-738 KRGFG
+738 EKGFG
-743 KLTPVNE
+743 KLTPVSE
-750 YRRQSRGG
+750 YTKKNRGIYG
-758 LGLTTFD
+758 VLTFD
-765 IRPRK
+765 IQPRK
-770 TGDVAVAE
+770 TGTVAVAE
-778 VVDDSNELYLV
+778 VVDDSKELYLV
-789 SEQAQVLRTSMSEI
+789 SEQAQVLRTNLSEI
-803 KTTIGR
+803 TTTIGR
-809 KTSGVT
+809 KTKGVT
-815 IFKMNSG
+815 IFRLDKG
-822 DAVSSI
+822 DSVASI

-834 DNGNGEGKSK
+834 NTNGASATGNGNAK
-844 NGAAKT
+844 NGESSKSSAAEG
-850 AKLKPKGGG
+850 AH
-859 KNGAKAVKAKPA
+859 KNGVASAEAGNA
-871 PKAAESADEGEAP
+871 DAASEAQQLP
-884 PEAIDGGEAADGV
+884 MEDLEEDGGE
-897 PGDEAQTDERPPEN
+897 
-911 DVGDEAQPGD
+911 
-921 GAQLTMF
+921 
-928 MNGKQ
+928 
-933 QT
+933 

>member
-1 MTTTTKTEFGFIKPT
+1 MTTTPTKTEYGFIKPT

-131 MRAVSEEML
+131 LRAVAEEML

-190 NPTEICDAVIHLV
+190 NPTEICNAVIHLV
-203 DHPDAT
+203 DQPDAT
-209 VEDLMKHVQGPDFP
+209 VDDLMQHVTGPDFP
-223 TGATIMGRDGI
+223 TGATIMGREGI

-255 MRRSN
+255 MARGN

-282 ANLTKDKRL
+282 ASLTKDKRL
-291 QGISEVRDESD
+291 QGITEVRDESD
-302 REGMRIVIELRSG
+302 REGMRVVIELRAG

-320 VLNNLYKLTPMQSS
+320 ILNNLYKLTPMQSS

-340 ALVDGMPRMVTLKN
+340 ALVDGMPRVVTLKM
-354 ALQNFIEFRR
+354 ALQHFISFRR
-364 DVVRRRAE
+364 EVVRRRAE
-372 FQLEK
+372 FQLER

-392 GNLDE
+392 SNLDE
-397 VIALIRAAADTPS
+397 VIALIRAAADTPM
-410 AREALIQRFGL
+410 ARNALMERFGL

-445 EEEYTQIQA
+445 EEEYAQVQE
-454 TIRELEELLG
+454 TIRGLEELLG
-464 DDHKVNLE
+464 DERKVLTE
-472 IKKETRAIKR
+472 IKKETRALRK
-482 KFGSERLTD
+482 KFGGERLTD

-519 IKRIPATTYRNQH
+519 IKRIPAATYRNQH

-544 EDDPVLHLL
+544 EDDPVQHIL

-562 FFTNRGRVHKLTVFE
+562 FFTNRGRVLKLTAYE

-584 NTRGV
+584 NARGV
-589 PIANVIQIGANESVS
+589 PVVNAIQLAPNEQVS
-604 AVVAV
+604 ALIAV
-609 DNLDHDDTFL
+609 DSLEHDDTY
-619 MMGTRKGKIKRIALS
+619 MVMGTRQGIVSRIALS
-634 NVGNIRPSGII
+634 QIAAIRPSGL
-645 IMNMNAASDDELV
+645 IMMRMRQDDELV
-658 SVCLAKREDDVVMVS
+658 GVRPARADDDVIMVS
-673 EQGMSIRFAVEDA
+673 EQGMAVRFSLDEVT
-686 PPRQRNAGGVIG
+686 PRQRGTIGVKG
-698 MKLRKKGDIVSGKRP
+698 MKLRTTDRKGKPLKSEDKVVAIDIIK
-713 LGKDDRVIGMSVIA
+713 A
-727 IGSESRLLVIS
+727 GSTGSLLVIS

-743 KLTPVNE
+743 KLTPVSQ
-750 YRRQSRGG
+750 YSKRGRGTQG
-758 LGLTTFD
+758 LFTFD
-765 IRPRK
+765 IRPR
-770 TGDVAVAE
+770 TGPIAVAE
-778 VVDDSNELYLV
+778 IVDDSKELYLV
-789 SEQAQVLRTSMSEI
+789 SEQAQVLRTSLSEI

-809 KTSGVT
+809 KASGVT
-815 IFKMNSG
+815 IFRLEKG
-822 DAVSSI
+822 DAVASI
-828 ACVSDL
+828 ACVSDI
-834 DNGNGEGKSK
+834 DGVVADAKAKNGNGSGAKNGKSAAVAPAPKSESNGSAAGADAADGAPEEEIQTQAEDIKSLPEGAQLSLGDISK
-844 NGAAKT
+844 NGKQ
-850 AKLKPKGGG
+850 
-859 KNGAKAVKAKPA
+859 
-871 PKAAESADEGEAP
+871 EG
-884 PEAIDGGEAADGV
+884 
-897 PGDEAQTDERPPEN
+897 
-911 DVGDEAQPGD
+911 
-921 GAQLTMF
+921 
-928 MNGKQ
+928 
-933 QT
+933 

>member
-1 MTTTTKTEFGFIKPT
+1 MTTLKTDYGFIKPT
-16 QIEDEMRTSYLDYAM
+16 QIEEEMRTSYLDYAM

-96 LAQDFTMRLPLV
+96 MAQDFTMRLPLV

-131 MRAVSEEML
+131 LRAVAEEML

-165 ARLPNLMI
+165 SRLPNLMI

-190 NPTEICDAVIHLV
+190 NPTEICNAIVHLV
-203 DHPDAT
+203 DHPNAT
-209 VEDLMKHVQGPDFP
+209 VEDLMKHVTGPDFP

-234 RSAYSTGRG
+234 RNAYTTGRG
-243 QIIVRAKAEIEP
+243 QIIVRAKAEIQP

-282 ANLTKDKRL
+282 ASLTKDKRL

-302 REGMRIVIELRSG
+302 REGMRVVIELRTG

-340 ALVDGMPRMVTLKN
+340 ALVEGMPRVITLKV
-354 ALQNFIEFRR
+354 ALQAFIDFRR
-364 DVVRRRAE
+364 EVVRRRAE
-372 FQLEK
+372 FQLER

-397 VIALIRAAADTPS
+397 VIALIRGAADTPA
-410 AREALIQRFGL
+410 ARDALMNRFSL
-421 DEPQAQ
+421 DEAQSQ

-445 EEEYTQIQA
+445 EEEYAQIQE
-454 TIRELEELLG
+454 TIRGLEELLG
-464 DDHKVNLE
+464 DEKKILVE
-472 IKKETRAIKR
+472 IKKETRALRK
-482 KFGSERLTD
+482 KFGEDRRTD

-504 EAHEQVVVTLSKAGY
+504 EAHEQVVVTLSQGGY
-519 IKRIPATTYRNQH
+519 IKRIPANTYRNQH
-532 RGGKGVVSMNTR
+532 RGGKGVVSMTTR
-544 EDDPVLHLL
+544 EDDPVKHLI
-553 VVDTHDTLL
+553 VADTHDTLL
-562 FFTNRGRVHKLTVFE
+562 FFTNRGRVLKLTVFE

-589 PIANVIQIGANESVS
+589 PVVNVIQLGADETVS

-609 DNLDHDDTFL
+609 DSLDHDDTFL
-619 MMGTRKGKIKRIALS
+619 MLGTRKGKIKRIALS
-634 NVGNIRPSGII
+634 NIGNIRPSGLI
-645 IMNMNAASDDELV
+645 IMNMNSGPKDELV
-658 SVCLAKREDDVVMVS
+658 GARLAEAEDDVVMVS
-673 EQGMSIRFAVEDA
+673 EQGMSIRFPVSGVR
-686 PPRQRNAGGVIG
+686 PRLRNAGGVIG
-698 MKLRKKGDIVSGKRP
+698 MKLRKKGHAAANKRP
-713 LGKDDRVIGMSVIA
+713 LSKDDRVIAMSVI
-727 IGSESRLLVIS
+727 SKENDSRLLVIS
-738 KRGFG
+738 EKGFG
-743 KLTPVNE
+743 KLTPVSE
-750 YRRQSRGG
+750 YRRQGTGG
-758 LGLTTFD
+758 YGLATFD
-765 IRPRK
+765 IQPRK
-770 TGDVAVAE
+770 TGPVAVAE
-778 VVDDSNELYLV
+778 VVDDSKELYLV
-789 SEQAQVLRTSMSEI
+789 SEQAQVLRTSLSEI

-809 KTSGVT
+809 KTQGVT
-815 IFKMNSG
+815 IFKLQKG
-822 DAVSSI
+822 DAVASI
-828 ACVSDL
+828 ACVGDL
-834 DNGNGEGKSK
+834 DSNGASATGNGKARNGGNGKKSE
-844 NGAAKT
+844 
-850 AKLKPKGGG
+850 PD
-859 KNGAKAVKAKPA
+859 
-871 PKAAESADEGEAP
+871 AELNSGS
-884 PEAIDGGEAADGV
+884 AID
-897 PGDEAQTDERPPEN
+897 
-911 DVGDEAQPGD
+911 DVGDDGEHPGQRQLPLGDVTENGTDPD
-921 GAQLTMF
+921 GD
-928 MNGKQ
+928 
-933 QT
+933 

>member
-1 MTTTTKTEFGFIKPT
+1 MTTTPTKTAYGFIKPT

-31 SVIVARALP
+31 SVIVSRALP

-131 MRAVSEEML
+131 LRAVAEEML

-190 NPTEICDAVIHLV
+190 NPTEICNAVIHLV
-203 DHPDAT
+203 DHPDAS
-209 VEDLMKHVQGPDFP
+209 VDELMQHVTGPDFP
-223 TGATIMGRDGI
+223 TGATIMGREGI

-243 QIIVRAKAEIEP
+243 QIIVRAKAQIEP
-255 MRRSN
+255 MARGN

-282 ANLTKDKRL
+282 ASLTKDKRL

-302 REGMRIVIELRSG
+302 REGMRVVIELRAG

-320 VLNNLYKLTPMQSS
+320 ILNNLYKLTPMQSS

-340 ALVDGMPRMVTLKN
+340 ALVDGMPRMVTLKT
-354 ALQNFIEFRR
+354 ALQNFISFRR
-364 DVVRRRAE
+364 EVVRRRAE
-372 FQLEK
+372 FQLER

-392 GNLDE
+392 SNLDE
-397 VIALIRAAADTPS
+397 VIALIRAAADTPT
-410 AREALIQRFGL
+410 ARNALMERFGL

-445 EEEYTQIQA
+445 EEEYAQVQE
-454 TIRELEELLG
+454 TIRGLEELLG
-464 DDHKVNLE
+464 DERKVLTE
-472 IKKETRAIKR
+472 IKKETRALRK
-482 KFGSERLTD
+482 KFGGERLTD

-544 EDDPVLHLL
+544 EDDPVQHIL

-562 FFTNRGRVHKLTVFE
+562 FFTNRGRVLKLTAYE

-584 NTRGV
+584 NARGV
-589 PIANVIQIGANESVS
+589 PVVNAIQLAPNEQVS
-604 AVVAV
+604 ALIAV
-609 DNLDHDDTFL
+609 DSLEHDDTYL
-619 MMGTRKGKIKRIALS
+619 MLGTRTGKIKRIALS
-634 NVGNIRPSGII
+634 SIGTIRPSGLI
-645 IMNMNAASDDELV
+645 IMNMKSGKEDELIGA
-658 SVCLAKREDDVVMVS
+658 SLAKSEDDVVMVS
-673 EQGMSIRFAVEDA
+673 QNGMSIRFNAQDV
-686 PPRQRNAGGVIG
+686 PTRQRNAGGVNG
-698 MKLRKKGDIVSGKRP
+698 MKLRNKGDVAGGKKVRS
-713 LGKDDRVIGMSVIA
+713 DDCVIA
-727 IGSESRLLVIS
+727 MSIIPQGSDSRLLVIS
-738 KRGFG
+738 ENGYG
-743 KLTPVNE
+743 KLTPLSE
-750 YRRQSRGG
+750 YRSQSRAGFG
-758 LGLTTFD
+758 LVTFD
-765 IRPRK
+765 IQPRK
-770 TGDVAVAE
+770 TGNVAVAE
-778 VVDDSNELYLV
+778 VVDDSKELYLV
-789 SEQAQVLRTSMSEI
+789 SEQAQVLRTDLSEI

-809 KTSGVT
+809 KASGVI
-815 IFKMNSG
+815 IFRLQKG
-822 DAVSSI
+822 DAVASI
-828 ACVSDL
+828 ACVSDIESAVA
-834 DNGNGEGKSK
+834 DAKAKNGNGGNGGGAKNGKSGGAIAAKSERNGSAAGVAEADGDAPEEEIPPAGGAQQLLFGEVSK
-844 NGAAKT
+844 NGKQ
-850 AKLKPKGGG
+850 
-859 KNGAKAVKAKPA
+859 
-871 PKAAESADEGEAP
+871 EG
-884 PEAIDGGEAADGV
+884 
-897 PGDEAQTDERPPEN
+897 
-911 DVGDEAQPGD
+911 
-921 GAQLTMF
+921 
-928 MNGKQ
+928 
-933 QT
+933 

>member
-1 MTTTTKTEFGFIKPT
+1 MTTLKTEYGYIKPT
-16 QIEDEMRTSYLDYAM
+16 QIEEEMRTSYLDYAM

-96 LAQDFTMRLPLV
+96 MAQDFTMRLPLV

-131 MRAVSEEML
+131 LRAVAEEML

-165 ARLPNLMI
+165 SRLPNLMI

-190 NPTEICDAVIHLV
+190 NPTEICNAVIHLV
-203 DHPDAT
+203 DHPNST
-209 VEDLMKHVQGPDFP
+209 VEDLMKHVTGPDFP

-234 RSAYSTGRG
+234 RNAYTTGRG
-243 QIIVRAKAEIEP
+243 QIIVRAKAEIQP

-260 RMQIIVSELPYQVN
+260 RMQIIVTELPYQVN
-274 KAALVEKI
+274 KAALVSKI
-282 ANLTKDKRL
+282 ASLTKDKRL

-302 REGMRIVIELRSG
+302 REGMRVVIELRTG

-320 VLNNLYKLTPMQSS
+320 VLNNLYKLTAMQSS

-340 ALVDGMPRMVTLKN
+340 ALVEGMPRTVTLKV
-354 ALQNFIEFRR
+354 ALQAFIDFRR
-364 DVVRRRAE
+364 EVIRRRAE

-397 VIALIRAAADTPS
+397 VIALIRGAADTPS
-410 AREALIQRFGL
+410 ARDALMTRFSL

-445 EEEYTQIQA
+445 EEEYAQIQE
-454 TIRELEELLG
+454 TIRGLEELLG
-464 DDHKVNLE
+464 DEHKILLE
-472 IKKETRAIKR
+472 IKKETRALRK
-482 KFGSERLTD
+482 KFGDERKTD

-504 EAHEQVVVTLSKAGY
+504 EAHEQVVVTLSQGGY
-519 IKRIPATTYRNQH
+519 IKRIPANTYRNQH

-544 EDDPVLHLL
+544 EDDPVKHLL
-553 VVDTHDTLL
+553 VADTHDTLL
-562 FFTNRGRVHKLTVFE
+562 FFTNRGRVLKLTVFE

-589 PIANVIQIGANESVS
+589 PVVNVIQLGANESVS

-609 DNLDHDDTFL
+609 DSLEHDDTYL
-619 MMGTRKGKIKRIALS
+619 ILTTRQGIVSRIALS
-634 NVGNIRPSGII
+634 HIGNIRPAGL
-645 IMNMNAASDDELV
+645 IMMRMRPDDELV
-658 SVCLAKREDDVVMVS
+658 EVRPARAEDDVIMVS
-673 EQGMSIRFAVEDA
+673 EQGMSARFAVSELES
-686 PPRQRNAGGVIG
+686 RRRGTIGVIG
-698 MKLRKKGDIVSGKRP
+698 MKLRKKGDPIGDKKVKT
-713 LGKDDRVIGMSVIA
+713 DDKVVGMSI
-727 IGSESRLLVIS
+727 IPEGSDSRLLVIS
-738 KRGFG
+738 RRGYG
-743 KLTPVNE
+743 KLTPVSKYLRKGRNV
-750 YRRQSRGG
+750 
-758 LGLTTFD
+758 LGVGTFKITRTT
-765 IRPRK
+765 
-770 TGDVAVAE
+770 GVVAVAE
-778 VVDDSNELYLV
+778 IVDDSEELYLV
-789 SEQAQVLRTSMSEI
+789 SEQAQVQRTNLSEI
-803 KTTIGR
+803 STTIGR
-809 KTSGVT
+809 RTSGV
-815 IFKMNSG
+815 IIMRLAKG
-822 DAVSSI
+822 DAVASI

-834 DNGNGEGKSK
+834 NGDAATKSNGKAKNGKATKPKAAAKPASK
-844 NGAAKT
+844 PKNEAAKSEATQNGAAKPEES
-850 AKLKPKGGG
+850 AADAQQLGFGDMG
-859 KNGAKAVKAKPA
+859 QNGAN
-871 PKAAESADEGEAP
+871 
-884 PEAIDGGEAADGV
+884 
-897 PGDEAQTDERPPEN
+897 TRPTN
-911 DVGDEAQPGD
+911 
-921 GAQLTMF
+921 
-928 MNGKQ
+928 
-933 QT
+933 

>member
-1 MTTTTKTEFGFIKPT
+1 MTTLKTDYGFIKPT
-16 QIEDEMRTSYLDYAM
+16 QIEEEMRTSYLDYAM

-96 LAQDFTMRLPLV
+96 MAQDFTMRLPLV

-131 MRAVSEEML
+131 LRAVAEEML

-165 ARLPNLMI
+165 SRLPNLMI

-190 NPTEICDAVIHLV
+190 NPNEICDAIVHLI
-203 DHPDAT
+203 DRPNAT
-209 VEDLMKHVQGPDFP
+209 AEDLMKFVQGPDFP

-234 RSAYSTGRG
+234 RNAYTTGRG
-243 QIIVRAKAEIEP
+243 QIIVRAKAEIQP

-282 ANLTKDKRL
+282 ASLTKDKRL

-302 REGMRIVIELRSG
+302 REGMRIVIELRTG

-340 ALVDGMPRMVTLKN
+340 ALVEGMPRVITLKV
-354 ALQNFIEFRR
+354 ALQSFIDFRR
-364 DVVRRRAE
+364 EVVRRRAE

-392 GNLDE
+392 SNLDE
-397 VIALIRAAADTPS
+397 VIALIRGAADTPA
-410 AREALIQRFGL
+410 AREALMNRFDF

-445 EEEYTQIQA
+445 EEEYAQIQE
-454 TIRELEELLG
+454 TIRGLEELLG
-464 DDHKVNLE
+464 DEKKILLE
-472 IKKETRAIKR
+472 IKKETRSLKK
-482 KFGSERLTD
+482 KFGEERKTD

-504 EAHEQVVVTLSKAGY
+504 EAHEQVVVTLSQGGY
-519 IKRIPATTYRNQH
+519 IKRIPANTYRNQH

-544 EDDPVLHLL
+544 EDDPVKHLL
-553 VVDTHDTLL
+553 VADTHDTLL
-562 FFTNRGRVHKLTVFE
+562 FFTNRGRVLKLTTFE
-577 LRADTSR
+577 LRPDTSR

-589 PIANVIQIGANESVS
+589 PVVNVIQLAPEETVS

-609 DNLDHDDTFL
+609 DSLDHDDTFL
-619 MMGTRKGKIKRIALS
+619 MLGTRKGMVNRIALS
-634 NVGNIRPSGII
+634 HIGNIRPSGL
-645 IMNMNAASDDELV
+645 IMIKLKADDELV
-658 SVCLAKREDDVVMVS
+658 DARPAKAEDDLIMVS
-673 EQGMSIRFAVEDA
+673 EQGRAVRIGISDLE
-686 PPRQRNAGGVIG
+686 PRNRGTMGVIG
-698 MKLRKKGDIVSGKRP
+698 MRLHKKGNTAGNKKVKS
-713 LGKDDRVIGMSVIA
+713 DDRVIGMSI
-727 IGSESRLLVIS
+727 IPHDSDSRLLVIS
-738 KRGFG
+738 KKGFG
-743 KLTPVNE
+743 KLTPVSE
-750 YRRQSRGG
+750 YNKKNRGIYG
-758 LGLTTFD
+758 VLTFD
-765 IRPRK
+765 IQPRK
-770 TGDVAVAE
+770 TGPVAVAE
-778 VVDDSNELYLV
+778 VVDDSKELYLV
-789 SEQAQVLRTSMSEI
+789 SEQAQVLRTSLSEI
-803 KTTIGR
+803 KTTMGR
-809 KTSGVT
+809 KTQGVT
-815 IFKMNSG
+815 IFRLDKG
-822 DAVSSI
+822 DSVASI
-828 ACVSDL
+828 ACVGAL
-834 DNGNGEGKSK
+834 AENGASATRNGTAKPASAAQ
-844 NGAAKT
+844 NGAAKSLGNGA
-850 AKLKPKGGG
+850 AKKTKPK
-859 KNGAKAVKAKPA
+859 NQQLSLDD
-871 PKAAESADEGEAP
+871 AEQAD
-884 PEAIDGGEAADGV
+884 
-897 PGDEAQTDERPPEN
+897 N
-911 DVGDEAQPGD
+911 
-921 GAQLTMF
+921 
-928 MNGKQ
+928 K
-933 QT
+933 

>member
-1 MTTTTKTEFGFIKPT
+1 MTTIKTEFGFIKST
-16 QIEDEMRTSYLDYAM
+16 LIEDEMRTSYLDYAM
-31 SVIVARALP
+31 SVIVSRALP

-54 YAMDELGMRPTQPYK
+54 YAMDELGMRPTQAYK

-131 MRAVSEEML
+131 LRAVAEEML
-140 VNIDENTVDFID
+140 INIDENTVDFID

-190 NPTEICDAVIHLV
+190 NPTEICNAVIHLI
-203 DHPDAT
+203 DRPNAS

-223 TGATIMGRDGI
+223 TGATIMGREGI
-234 RSAYSTGRG
+234 RNAYSTGRG
-243 QIIVRAKAEIEP
+243 QIIVRAKAEIQP

-274 KAALVEKI
+274 KAALVGKI
-282 ANLTKDKRL
+282 ASLTKDKRL

-302 REGMRIVIELRSG
+302 REGMRVVIELRSG

-320 VLNNLYKLTPMQSS
+320 VLNNLYKLTAMQSS

-340 ALVDGMPRMVTLKN
+340 ALVEGMPRIVTLKN
-354 ALQNFIEFRR
+354 ALQNFIDFRR
-364 DVVRRRAE
+364 EVVRRRAE

-397 VIALIRAAADTPS
+397 VIALIRAAADTAA
-410 AREALIQRFGL
+410 ARNALIQRFSL

-427 AILDMQLRRISA
+427 AILDMQLRRLSA

-445 EEEYTQIQA
+445 EEEYNQIQT
-454 TIRELEELLG
+454 TIQGLEELLG
-464 DDHKVNLE
+464 DESKILVE
-472 IKKETRAIKR
+472 IKKETRALKR
-482 KFGSERLTD
+482 KFGDERKTD
-491 ISLDAHDI
+491 ISLDPHDI

-504 EAHEQVVVTLSKAGY
+504 EAHEQVVVTLSQGGY
-519 IKRIPATTYRNQH
+519 IKRIPAGTYRNQH

-544 EDDPVLHLL
+544 EDDPVKHLL
-553 VVDTHDTLL
+553 VTDTHDTLL

-589 PIANVIQIGANESVS
+589 PVVNVIQLGADEQVS
-604 AVVAV
+604 AVVAA

-619 MMGTRKGKIKRIALS
+619 MLGTRKGKIKRIALS
-634 NVGNIRPSGII
+634 SIGNIRPSGLI
-645 IMNMNAASDDELV
+645 IMNLNSGPADELV
-658 SVCLAKREDDVVMVS
+658 GACLAKPEDDVIMVS
-673 EQGMSIRFAVEDA
+673 EQGMSIRFPVKDA
-686 PPRQRNAGGVIG
+686 PKRQRNAGGVRG
-698 MKLRKKGDIVSGKRP
+698 MRLRGE
-713 LGKDDRVIGMSVIA
+713 DRVIGMSI
-727 IGSESRLLVIS
+727 IPDDSDSRLLVIS
-738 KRGFG
+738 KKGFG
-743 KLTPVNE
+743 KLTPISE
-750 YRRQSRGG
+750 YRKQGRGG
-758 LGLTTFD
+758 YGLATFA
-765 IRPRK
+765 IQPRK
-770 TGDVAVAE
+770 TGTVAVAE
-778 VVDDSNELYLV
+778 VVDDSKELYLV
-789 SEQAQVLRTSMSEI
+789 SEQAQVLRTSLSEI
-803 KTTIGR
+803 TTTIGR
-809 KTSGVT
+809 KTKGVT
-815 IFKMNSG
+815 IFKLDKG
-822 DAVSSI
+822 DSVASI
-828 ACVSDL
+828 ACVRSL
-834 DNGNGEGKSK
+834 DSPAATAPAKSGGKPK
-844 NGAAKT
+844 NGKAKNGKAAAPKPAAK
-850 AKLKPKGGG
+850 P
-859 KNGAKAVKAKPA
+859 
-871 PKAAESADEGEAP
+871 SD
-884 PEAIDGGEAADGV
+884 
-897 PGDEAQTDERPPEN
+897 AQTDIK
-911 DVGDEAQPGD
+911 
-921 GAQLTMF
+921 QLPLGGMSQ
-928 MNGKQ
+928 NGTTPNK
-933 QT
+933 

>member
-1 MTTTTKTEFGFIKPT
+1 MTTLKTDYGFIKPT
-16 QIEDEMRTSYLDYAM
+16 QIEEEMRTSYLDYAM

-96 LAQDFTMRLPLV
+96 MAQDFTMRLPLV

-131 MRAVSEEML
+131 LRAVAEEML

-165 ARLPNLMI
+165 SRLPNLMI

-190 NPTEICDAVIHLV
+190 NPTEICNAVIHLI
-203 DHPDAT
+203 DHPNAV
-209 VEDLMKHVQGPDFP
+209 VEDLMKHVTGPDFP
-223 TGATIMGRDGI
+223 TGATIMGREGI
-234 RSAYSTGRG
+234 RNAYATGRG
-243 QIIVRAKAEIEP
+243 QIIVRAKAEIQP

-282 ANLTKDKRL
+282 ASLTKDKRL

-302 REGMRIVIELRSG
+302 REGMRVVIELRTG

-320 VLNNLYKLTPMQSS
+320 VLNNLYKLTAMQSS

-340 ALVDGMPRMVTLKN
+340 ALVEGMPRVITLKA
-354 ALQNFIEFRR
+354 ALQSFIDFRR
-364 DVVRRRAE
+364 EVVRRRAE
-372 FQLEK
+372 FQLER

-397 VIALIRAAADTPS
+397 VIALIRGAADTPS
-410 AREALIQRFGL
+410 ARDALMTRFSL

-445 EEEYTQIQA
+445 EEEYAQIQE
-454 TIRELEELLG
+454 TIRGLEELLG
-464 DDHKVNLE
+464 DEKKILLE
-472 IKKETRAIKR
+472 IKKETRELRK
-482 KFGSERLTD
+482 KFGEDRKTD

-504 EAHEQVVVTLSKAGY
+504 EAHEQVVVTLSQAGY
-519 IKRIPATTYRNQH
+519 IKRIPANTYRNQH

-544 EDDPVLHLL
+544 EDDPVKHLL
-553 VVDTHDTLL
+553 VADTHDTLL
-562 FFTNRGRVHKLTVFE
+562 FFTNRGRVLKLTVFE

-589 PIANVIQIGANESVS
+589 PVVNVIQLGADETVS

-609 DNLDHDDTFL
+609 DGLDHDDTFL
-619 MMGTRKGKIKRIALS
+619 MLGTRNGKIKRIALS
-634 NVGNIRPSGII
+634 SIGNIRPSGLI
-645 IMNMNAASDDELV
+645 IMNMNSGPADELV
-658 SVCLAKREDDVVMVS
+658 GACLAKAADDVVMVS
-673 EQGMSIRFAVEDA
+673 EQGISIRFAVQDA
-686 PPRQRNAGGVIG
+686 PQRQRGAGGVIG
-698 MKLRKKGDIVSGKRP
+698 IRLQKKGGEIGKRK
-713 LGKDDRVIGMSVIA
+713 LSQDDRVIGMSVISD
-727 IGSESRLLVIS
+727 GSDSRLLVIS
-738 KRGFG
+738 KKGFG
-743 KLTPVNE
+743 KLTPVGK
-750 YRRQSRGG
+750 YRRQGRGG
-758 LGLTTFD
+758 KGVLTFD
-765 IRPRK
+765 IQPRK
-770 TGDVAVAE
+770 TGPVAVAE
-778 VVDDSNELYLV
+778 VVDDSKELYLV
-789 SEQAQVLRTSMSEI
+789 SEQAQVQRTNLSEI
-803 KTTIGR
+803 STTIGR
-809 KTSGVT
+809 KTSGV
-815 IFKMNSG
+815 IIMRLAKG

-828 ACVSDL
+828 ACVGDL
-834 DNGNGEGKSK
+834 DSNGASATRNGKSATAKPVAESEDKTSDAPK
-844 NGAAKT
+844 NGAV
-850 AKLKPKGGG
+850 KLD
-859 KNGAKAVKAKPA
+859 
-871 PKAAESADEGEAP
+871 ADEQTS
-884 PEAIDGGEAADGV
+884 DRQLSL
-897 PGDEAQTDERPPEN
+897 GDMEQNGSDTDS
-911 DVGDEAQPGD
+911 DE
-921 GAQLTMF
+921 
-928 MNGKQ
+928 
-933 QT
+933 

>member
-1 MTTTTKTEFGFIKPT
+1 MTTLKTEYGFIKPT
-16 QIEDEMRTSYLDYAM
+16 QIEEEMRTSYLDYAM

-96 LAQDFTMRLPLV
+96 MAQDFTMRSPLV

-131 MRAVSEEML
+131 LRAVAEEML

-165 ARLPNLMI
+165 SRLPNLMI

-190 NPTEICDAVIHLV
+190 NPTEICNAVIHLV
-203 DHPDAT
+203 DHPNAT
-209 VEDLMKHVQGPDFP
+209 VDDLMKHVTGPDFP
-223 TGATIMGRDGI
+223 TGATIMGREGI
-234 RSAYSTGRG
+234 RNAYSTGRG
-243 QIIVRAKAEIEP
+243 QIIVRAKAEIQP

-260 RMQIIVSELPYQVN
+260 RMQIIVTELPYQVN
-274 KAALVEKI
+274 KAALVQKI
-282 ANLTKDKRL
+282 ASLTKDKRL

-302 REGMRIVIELRSG
+302 REGMRVVIELRTG

-320 VLNNLYKLTPMQSS
+320 VLNNLYKLTAMQSS

-340 ALVDGMPRMVTLKN
+340 ALVEGMPRTVTLKV
-354 ALQNFIEFRR
+354 ALQAFIEFRR
-364 DVVRRRAE
+364 EVVRRRAE

-397 VIALIRAAADTPS
+397 VIALIRGAADTPS
-410 AREALIQRFGL
+410 AREALMTRFAL

-427 AILDMQLRRISA
+427 AILDMQLRRLSA

-445 EEEYTQIQA
+445 EEEYAQIQE
-454 TIRELEELLG
+454 TIRGLEELLG
-464 DDHKVNLE
+464 DEHKINLE
-472 IKKETRAIKR
+472 IKKETRALRK
-482 KFGSERLTD
+482 KFGDERKTD

-504 EAHEQVVVTLSKAGY
+504 EAHEQVVVTLSQGGY
-519 IKRIPATTYRNQH
+519 IKRISANTYRNQH

-544 EDDPVLHLL
+544 EDDPVKHLL
-553 VVDTHDTLL
+553 VADTHDTLL
-562 FFTNRGRVHKLTVFE
+562 FFTNRGRVLKLTVFE

-589 PIANVIQIGANESVS
+589 PVVNVIQLGADETVS

-609 DNLDHDDTFL
+609 DSLDHDDTYL
-619 MMGTRKGKIKRIALS
+619 MLGTRNGKIKRIALS
-634 NVGNIRPSGII
+634 NIGNIRPSGLI
-645 IMNMNAASDDELV
+645 IMNMNSGPADELV
-658 SVCLAKREDDVVMVS
+658 GACLAKAEDDVVMVS
-673 EQGMSIRFAVEDA
+673 EQGMAIRFSIEDA
-686 PPRQRNAGGVIG
+686 PQRQRNAGGVIG
-698 MKLRKKGDIVSGKRP
+698 MRMEKKGSKLGKRN
-713 LGKDDRVIGMSVIA
+713 LTQDDRVIGMSI
-727 IGSESRLLVIS
+727 IPHKSDSRLLVIS
-738 KRGFG
+738 KKGFG
-743 KLTPVNE
+743 KLTPVSK
-750 YRRQSRGG
+750 YRKQGRGG
-758 LGLTTFD
+758 KGLQTFD
-765 IRPRK
+765 IQPRK
-770 TGDVAVAE
+770 TGPVAVAE
-778 VVDDSNELYLV
+778 VVDDSEELYLV
-789 SEQAQVLRTSMSEI
+789 SEQAQVLRTNLSEI

-809 KTSGVT
+809 KAQGVT
-815 IFKMNSG
+815 IFRLDKG
-822 DAVSSI
+822 DAVASI

-834 DNGNGEGKSK
+834 NAEAEAAKSNGKAK
-844 NGAAKT
+844 NG
-850 AKLKPKGGG
+850 
-859 KNGAKAVKAKPA
+859 KATKAKAKPA
-871 PKAAESADEGEAP
+871 AKNKSKTVDAPKNGVAAKPEAGEAKAETPQNGAAEVEAP
-884 PEAIDGGEAADGV
+884 QNGAAEAEASDGDAPNDPQQLSWDGL
-897 PGDEAQTDERPPEN
+897 GQN
-911 DVGDEAQPGD
+911 
-921 GAQLTMF
+921 GA
-928 MNGKQ
+928 NPDDAN
-933 QT
+933 

>member
-1 MTTTTKTEFGFIKPT
+1 MTTIKTEFGFIKST
-16 QIEDEMRTSYLDYAM
+16 LIEDEMRTSYLDYAM
-31 SVIVARALP
+31 SVIVSRALP

-54 YAMDELGMRPTQPYK
+54 YAMDELGMRPTQAYK

-131 MRAVSEEML
+131 LRAVAEEML
-140 VNIDENTVDFID
+140 INIDENTVDFID

-190 NPTEICDAVIHLV
+190 NPTEICNAVIHLI
-203 DHPDAT
+203 DRPNAS

-223 TGATIMGRDGI
+223 TGATIMGREGI
-234 RSAYSTGRG
+234 RNAYSTGRG
-243 QIIVRAKAEIEP
+243 QIIVRAKAEIQP

-274 KAALVEKI
+274 KAALVGKI
-282 ANLTKDKRL
+282 ASLTKDKRL

-302 REGMRIVIELRSG
+302 REGMRVVIELRSG

-320 VLNNLYKLTPMQSS
+320 VLNNLYKLTAMQSS

-340 ALVDGMPRMVTLKN
+340 ALVEGMPRIVTLKN
-354 ALQNFIEFRR
+354 ALQNFIDFRR
-364 DVVRRRAE
+364 EVVRRRAE

-397 VIALIRAAADTPS
+397 VIALIRAAADTAA
-410 AREALIQRFGL
+410 ARNALIQRFSL

-427 AILDMQLRRISA
+427 AILDMQLRRLSA

-445 EEEYTQIQA
+445 EEEYNQIQT
-454 TIRELEELLG
+454 TIQGLEELLG
-464 DDHKVNLE
+464 DESKILVE
-472 IKKETRAIKR
+472 IKKETRALKR
-482 KFGSERLTD
+482 KFGDERKTD
-491 ISLDAHDI
+491 ISLDPHDI

-504 EAHEQVVVTLSKAGY
+504 EAHEQVVVTLSQGGY
-519 IKRIPATTYRNQH
+519 IKRIPAGTYRNQH

-544 EDDPVLHLL
+544 EDDPVKHLL
-553 VVDTHDTLL
+553 VTDTHDTLL

-589 PIANVIQIGANESVS
+589 PVVNVIQLGADEQVS
-604 AVVAV
+604 AVVAA

-619 MMGTRKGKIKRIALS
+619 MLGTRKGKIKRIALS
-634 NVGNIRPSGII
+634 SIGNIRPSGLI
-645 IMNMNAASDDELV
+645 IMNLNSGPADELV
-658 SVCLAKREDDVVMVS
+658 GACLAKPEDDVIMVS
-673 EQGMSIRFAVEDA
+673 EQGMSIRFPVKDA
-686 PPRQRNAGGVIG
+686 PQRQRNAGGVRG
-698 MKLRKKGDIVSGKRP
+698 MRLRGE
-713 LGKDDRVIGMSVIA
+713 DRVIGMSI
-727 IGSESRLLVIS
+727 IPDDSDSRLLVIS
-738 KRGFG
+738 KKGFG
-743 KLTPVNE
+743 KLTPISE
-750 YRRQSRGG
+750 YRKQGRGG
-758 LGLTTFD
+758 YGLATFA
-765 IRPRK
+765 IQPRK
-770 TGDVAVAE
+770 TGTVAVAE
-778 VVDDSNELYLV
+778 VVDDSKELYLV
-789 SEQAQVLRTSMSEI
+789 SEQAQVLRTSLSEI
-803 KTTIGR
+803 TTTIGR
-809 KTSGVT
+809 KTKGVT
-815 IFKMNSG
+815 IFKLDKG
-822 DAVSSI
+822 DSVASI
-828 ACVSDL
+828 ACVNSL
-834 DNGNGEGKSK
+834 DSPAATAPAKSGGKPK
-844 NGAAKT
+844 NGKAKNGKAAAPKPAAKPSD
-850 AKLKPKGGG
+850 A
-859 KNGAKAVKAKPA
+859 PA
-871 PKAAESADEGEAP
+871 D
-884 PEAIDGGEAADGV
+884 
-897 PGDEAQTDERPPEN
+897 AQTDIK
-911 DVGDEAQPGD
+911 
-921 GAQLTMF
+921 QLPLGGMSQ
-928 MNGKQ
+928 NGTTPNK
-933 QT
+933 